1 LRWIGYVPTA
11 EKAAFYSADF
21 RAQLAGHRAESWLL
35 EMWEQLT
42 AAGLGPLDTMLALDV
57 ESYLPYDL
65 LVKMDIA
72 TMANSLEARSP
83 FLDHQV
89 MEFCARL
96 PESYKLRGMRLKRL
110 LKKAGAGLL
119 PPETLAR
126 RKMGFG
132 VPVANWMRGE
142 LRSWTEDLLLSPR
155 ALKRGY
161 FQPEA
166 LRQLVDR
173 HLEGRED
180 RSFQLWALLWLE
192 LWHQEFM
199 D

>member
-1 LRWIGYVPTA
+1 
-11 EKAAFYSADF
+11 
-21 RAQLAGHRAESWLL
+21 
-35 EMWEQLT
+35 
-42 AAGLGPLDTMLALDV
+42 
-57 ESYLPYDL
+57 
-65 LVKMDIA
+65 
-72 TMANSLEARSP
+72 
-83 FLDHQV
+83 

-96 PESYKLRGMRLKRL
+96 PASYKLRGMRLKHL
-110 LKKAGAGLL
+110 LKKAGATLL
-119 PPETLAR
+119 PPETLTR

-132 VPVANWMRGE
+132 VPVGNWMPGD
-142 LRSWTEDLLLSPR
+142 LRSWMEDLLLSPR

-166 LRQLVDR
+166 LRQVVDR

>member
-1 LRWIGYVPTA
+1 
-11 EKAAFYSADF
+11 
-21 RAQLAGHRAESWLL
+21 
-35 EMWEQLT
+35 
-42 AAGLGPLDTMLALDV
+42 
-57 ESYLPYDL
+57 
-65 LVKMDIA
+65 
-72 TMANSLEARSP
+72 
-83 FLDHQV
+83 
-89 MEFCARL
+89 
-96 PESYKLRGMRLKRL
+96 MRLKHL

-132 VPVANWMRGE
+132 VPVGNWMRRE

-161 FQPEA
+161 FEPNA
-166 LRQLVDR
+166 LRHLVDA

-180 RSFQLWALLWLE
+180 RSFQLWALVWLE
-192 LWHQEFM
+192 LWHLEFM